1 MNSSARPVLSWF
13 AGGLLLAGV
22 LLFAVAT
29 QKPLGVSTQYV
40 VAVGGIAEAVAPGS
54 TAGNAYLTKTGIKL
68 GYAEWLVLGIPLGA
82 LLVAAGTRRWRHAAV
97 PAAWAARFGTSRTRR
112 FAAAFLG
119 GAVMLFGARLAGGC
133 TSGHILSG
141 VSQLAISS
149 LLFFVA
155 AFGSAVLVARAT
167 YGQEAAS

>member
-1 MNSSARPVLSWF
+1 MTSNDRPRWSWL
-13 AGGLLLAGV
+13 AGGLVLAGV

-40 VAVGGIAEAVAPGS
+40 VAVGGIAEAAAPGC

-82 LLVAAGTRRWRHAAV
+82 LLVALFTRRWGHAAV
-97 PAAWAARFGTSRTRR
+97 PAAWTARFGAGKGRR
-112 FAAAFLG
+112 FLAAFLG

-141 VSQLAISS
+141 VSQLAVSS
-149 LLFFVA
+149 ILFFAA
-155 AFGSAVLVARAT
+155 AFGSAVLVARGA
-167 YGQEAAS
+167 YGQAATS